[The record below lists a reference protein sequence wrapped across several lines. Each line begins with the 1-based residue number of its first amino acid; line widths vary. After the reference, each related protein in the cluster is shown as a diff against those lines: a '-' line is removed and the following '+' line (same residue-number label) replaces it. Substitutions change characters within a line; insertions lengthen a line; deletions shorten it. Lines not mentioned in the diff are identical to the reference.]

1 MSDNIIDKPLFD
13 TMEKIEHF
21 LNGIPQFVRLT
32 GVERCKRLLEYLG
45 NPQDKLKIIH
55 VAGTNGK
62 GSVCSYINGILNFNG
77 YKTGFF
83 TSPHLVDI
91 RERIR
96 ICNQL
101 VLVHTHTLQLQ
112 KSNQNMQYQYL
123 LFLTL
128 MKPYTLY

>member
-62 GSVCSYINGILNFNG
+62 GSCVAPGEVHRPGGSHLRRRPGGAECHPAGHPHAGENGPPG
-77 YKTGFF
+77 SGAPDAGGQR
-83 TSPHLVDI
+83 SG
-91 RERIR
+91 
-96 ICNQL
+96 
-101 VLVHTHTLQLQ
+101 
-112 KSNQNMQYQYL
+112 
-123 LFLTL
+123 
-128 MKPYTLY
+128 